1 MFIGLCFVH
10 SELYEDDFIR
20 EALETIGDLNNIAL
34 DNYCSALIKVRKNV
48 VLASQGVSFSEVQE
62 ELIVWRLVTA
72 LRRLVTL
79 HLFEMLSSSS

>member
-34 DNYCSALIKVRKNV
+34 DNYCSALIKVRKKCFIGFTRCFLFRSPRRIDCMEV
-48 VLASQGVSFSEVQE
+48 GHCFAQASNFA
-62 ELIVWRLVTA
+62 LI
-72 LRRLVTL
+72 
-79 HLFEMLSSSS
+79 